1 MNCKDCYYYGFNGLI
16 WWCYEPE
23 TNRKLKRI
31 TAKWKKFQSATKKVM
46 PNEKG
51 EYDYGYPGRLER

>member
-1 MNCKDCYYYGFNGLI
+1 MTCRDCYYHWFKGLVE
-16 WWCYEPE
+16 WCFHPAHD
-23 TNRKLKRI
+23 KQIKRPVGCV
-31 TAKWKKFQSATKKVM
+31 KFQSATKKVM